1 MCDFLLRLLALTFH
15 HVFFSFL
22 FLTLQITVIQWQK
35 VTVDQCVRF
44 IFFKKR
50 VANKLMFSRL
60 HSFYLFICSVCL
72 YILSSGSAVKILL
85 NLSDNI
91 SCGCDLNNNNSRW
104 MDSAQRS
111 RMRSL
116 YHSVF
121 NESHKLQSIFHKER
135 NKKLI

>member
-1 MCDFLLRLLALTFH
+1 MSDSYL
-15 HVFFSFL
+15 
-22 FLTLQITVIQWQK
+22 
-35 VTVDQCVRF
+35 
-44 IFFKKR
+44 KKR

-60 HSFYLFICSVCL
+60 HSFCLFICSVCL
-72 YILSSGSAVKILL
+72 YILSSGNAVKILL

-91 SCGCDLNNNNSRW
+91 SCGRDRNNNSRW
-104 MDSAQRS
+104 IDSAQRS

>member
-35 VTVDQCVRF
+35 VIVDQCVRF
-44 IFFKKR
+44 IFLKKR

-60 HSFYLFICSVCL
+60 RSFYLFICSVCL

-91 SCGCDLNNNNSRW
+91 SCGRDLNNNSRW
-104 MDSAQRS
+104 IDSAQRS

-121 NESHKLQSIFHKER
+121 NESDKHQSIFHKER

>member
-1 MCDFLLRLLALTFH
+1 MSDSYL
-15 HVFFSFL
+15 
-22 FLTLQITVIQWQK
+22 
-35 VTVDQCVRF
+35 
-44 IFFKKR
+44 KKR

-60 HSFYLFICSVCL
+60 HSFCLFICSVCL
-72 YILSSGSAVKILL
+72 YILSSGNAVKILL

-91 SCGCDLNNNNSRW
+91 SCGRDRNNNSRW
-104 MDSAQRS
+104 IDSAQRS

-135 NKKLI
+135 NKKLIQIYFLILSETLWGFGENKKVLLV

>member
-1 MCDFLLRLLALTFH
+1 MSDSYFFL
-15 HVFFSFL
+15 
-22 FLTLQITVIQWQK
+22 
-35 VTVDQCVRF
+35 
-44 IFFKKR
+44 KR

-60 HSFYLFICSVCL
+60 HSFCLFIFSMCL
-72 YILSSGSAVKILL
+72 YILSSGNAVKILL

-91 SCGCDLNNNNSRW
+91 SCVIIIV
-104 MDSAQRS
+104 DSAQRS

-121 NESHKLQSIFHKER
+121 NESHKLQSIFHKDR